1 MPDIYMK
8 LPLLL
13 KGFFPVHGSF
23 ESLIKYVS
31 EKYLVHYVIHN
42 ELRYNK
48 DNWGHAD
55 EWIPYNALMTTSS
68 SAWYAVRPQ
77 SH

>member
-13 KGFFPVHGSF
+13 KGFFPVYGSF

-48 DNWGHAD
+48 DN
-55 EWIPYNALMTTSS
+55 
-68 SAWYAVRPQ
+68 
-77 SH
+77 

>member
-48 DNWGHAD
+48 DN
-55 EWIPYNALMTTSS
+55 
-68 SAWYAVRPQ
+68 
-77 SH
+77 